1 MKNDFWLMLKALF
14 IREIFTFL
22 FWFFYHAEERKGLIR
37 ELGLISKL
45 MTSETK
51 QQTITV
57 HKLPNITRSKGKQA
71 MKFGKLI
78 EYNMINI
85 FLEK

>member
-1 MKNDFWLMLKALF
+1 
-14 IREIFTFL
+14 
-22 FWFFYHAEERKGLIR
+22 
-37 ELGLISKL
+37 

-57 HKLPNITRSKGKQA
+57 HKLPNIARSKGKQA

-78 EYNMINI
+78 EYNMIHI
-85 FLEK
+85 FLEKKKKKYGGKS

>member
-1 MKNDFWLMLKALF
+1 
-14 IREIFTFL
+14 
-22 FWFFYHAEERKGLIR
+22 
-37 ELGLISKL
+37 